1 VAPEATAAK
10 TVLVVEDDEITSD
23 GVGMVLRRKG
33 YAVVG
38 VGSGQEALSCLRRG
52 LDPCLILLDM
62 YMPDMDGWEFM
73 AARGRDPALAAI
85 PVVIMTGLVAS
96 GPEWAASLGA
106 AGFLRKPFDV
116 ELLGRELGRCC
127 G

>member
-1 VAPEATAAK
+1 
-10 TVLVVEDDEITSD
+10 
-23 GVGMVLRRKG
+23 MVLRRKG
-33 YAVVG
+33 YIVVS
-38 VGSGQEALSCLRRG
+38 VGSGDEALSCLRRG

-62 YMPDMDGWEFM
+62 YMPDMDGWAFM
-73 AARGRDPALAAI
+73 AARAGDPALAGI
-85 PVVIMTGLVAS
+85 PVVIMTGMVPS

-116 ELLGRELGRCC
+116 DLLAREIGRCC